1 MPRYVKVVVIR
12 GGYFFN
18 LCFSNQNVDFV
29 RMNAAVFSFPGF
41 HAAGGKLALGGSYFH
56 FIKEIPMLAEYE
68 IRLYFGGWETSKWFY
83 LYTQYLTYPKK
94 KKDSNST
101 KAKAIDSASGQAEQ
115 AAKDLLR
122 GVHQTSS
129 STSDVGESVV
139 IVRPETTTTTAD
151 SSAIP
156 SGLVSP
162 APGLSSGGTS
172 TPNPSRIN
180 IETPPVPEG
189 ATLHATAVSQYCCK
203 FGRITV
209 PPRVA
214 FIVSGFGDPNRW
226 ERLQRIRKGK
236 EGKGKM
242 EELLKGGWKNESEG
256 DFWDFKECEPEG
268 LRRGAQIRH
277 LKDVMEALE
286 AD

>member
-1 MPRYVKVVVIR
+1 MRAGIADCDY
-12 GGYFFN
+12 N
-18 LCFSNQNVDFV
+18 LHLSNSSYAKNVDFV
-29 RMNAAVFSFPGF
+29 RMNAAVHSFPGF
-41 HAAGGKLALGGSYFH
+41 HADGGLLALGGSYFH

-94 KKDSNST
+94 KKTDSNST

-156 SGLVSP
+156 SGFVSP
-162 APGLSSGGTS
+162 APGLSSGGIS

-226 ERLQRIRKGK
+226 ERLQRIREGK

-242 EELLKGGWKNESEG
+242 KELLKGGWKNESEG